1 MPMQRCRAC
10 ALRGRDGSTKCGRA
24 RSHGQDDDSLRDSAS
39 IPPATDERPGILK
52 VVIPFTDPE
61 IVGRFVYHCHAV
73 DHEDKG
79 MMGTVL
85 VVA

>member
-1 MPMQRCRAC
+1 MP
-10 ALRGRDGSTKCGRA
+10 
-24 RSHGQDDDSLRDSAS
+24 
-39 IPPATDERPGILK
+39 IPPATAERPGEIK
-52 VVIPFTDPE
+52 VIIPFTDPE

-85 VVA
+85 VLT

>member
-1 MPMQRCRAC
+1 MP
-10 ALRGRDGSTKCGRA
+10 
-24 RSHGQDDDSLRDSAS
+24 
-39 IPPATDERPGILK
+39 IPPATEERPGVLK
-52 VVIPFTDPE
+52 VIIPFTDPE